1 MKIKLSLLKKDTII
15 CIGIVNNIEKSVDM
29 IISLGFQT
37 KWLKSDQIQ
46 TTFERMVWIQT
57 GSEKTDQSGNSAY
70 SLRAI
75 VAQKNSTTRSN
86 IFQLNFTSNQ
96 LSVCSFFNLSPD
108 VPSPIFI
115 FEYTRC
121 RKFFSNVK
129 LANGHYVSVKL
140 YTESQK
146 SIKLSLKSN
155 KLFQKI
161 YPSYRENL

>member
-1 MKIKLSLLKKDTII
+1 MGRSEPPPLLVENST
-15 CIGIVNNIEKSVDM
+15 NFFFFFES
-29 IISLGFQT
+29 FP

-46 TTFERMVWIQT
+46 NTFERMVWIQT

-75 VAQKNSTTRSN
+75 VAQKNSTTRPN